1 MSKKF
6 HLKTLVLALGLLTA
20 SGMAQ
25 AAFTNRMN
33 AAEVVAEIN
42 TQLQAGTSL
51 EAIAQAA
58 KSVGLNPAKV
68 TEFLIKA
75 GQPAA
80 AVVTAVVAVTPTA
93 AKSVTSMAVAISPA
107 SQAAEIAAAAVTQA
121 PTLAKEITA
130 VAIERA
136 PAQAKQIAAAVLA
149 VPGVDPMQI
158 TQVTGS
164 GKEQEGR
171 ESDKKDSG
179 NKESANKDS
188 DRKVSEPKDTVT
200 AAIVPLYLPPSTPPA
215 SGGGSASPAGI

>member
-164 GKEQEGR
+164 GREQEGR
-171 ESDKKDSG
+171 ESDKK
-179 NKESANKDS
+179 ESAHKDS
-188 DRKVSEPKDTVT
+188 DRKVSEQKDTVT

>member
-171 ESDKKDSG
+171 ESDKK
-179 NKESANKDS
+179 ESANKDS